1 LSCFSFSYL
10 IESMMVVKYKALL
23 NTVHPFTLFAIKKA
37 AKNQQLQNNSSGNI
51 IQFSTAT

>member
-1 LSCFSFSYL
+1 
-10 IESMMVVKYKALL
+10 MKVVKYKALL
-23 NTVHPFTLFAIKKA
+23 NTVHPFPLFAIKKA